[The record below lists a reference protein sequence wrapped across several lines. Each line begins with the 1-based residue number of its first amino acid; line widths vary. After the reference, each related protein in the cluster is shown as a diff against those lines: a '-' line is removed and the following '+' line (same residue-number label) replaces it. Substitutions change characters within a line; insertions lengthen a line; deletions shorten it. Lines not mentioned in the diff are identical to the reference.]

1 MHKIFIIKC
10 PQVNNAAQFVID
22 GSTIIVLE
30 EWVRIQLDE
39 ESNNRV
45 IKSLHSVSGISRY
58 WFLVGVD
65 LAHRPR
71 TQRWIL
77 GVEDVQDVT

>member
-1 MHKIFIIKC
+1 MLRSSLLMDQRLSF
-10 PQVNNAAQFVID
+10 
-22 GSTIIVLE
+22 LE

-45 IKSLHSVSGISRY
+45 IKSLHLVSGISRY

-65 LAHRPR
+65 SAHRPR
-71 TQRWIL
+71 IQRWIL
-77 GVEDVQDVT
+77 GVEDVMEVTRMSSCEYE